1 MKVGAETVKKSVKQS
16 CAEPA
21 YIRLEI
27 LKWNHTFFFFFNK
40 DDMKDKIFLEWL
52 LMLIGRVQYLK
63 GRTQIAGKIL
73 EGLS

>member
-1 MKVGAETVKKSVKQS
+1 
-16 CAEPA
+16 
-21 YIRLEI
+21 
-27 LKWNHTFFFFFNK
+27 
-40 DDMKDKIFLEWL
+40 MKDKIFLEWL